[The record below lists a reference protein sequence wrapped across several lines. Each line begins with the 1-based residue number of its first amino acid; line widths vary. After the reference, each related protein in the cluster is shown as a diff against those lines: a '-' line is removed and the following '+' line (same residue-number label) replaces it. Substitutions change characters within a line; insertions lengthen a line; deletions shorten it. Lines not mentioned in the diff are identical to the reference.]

1 MTGIKNRAIS
11 ILLAFVFILSAFAVP
26 AAAAEPLNASE
37 LYLGDDGTELA
48 EGIEYTGDERTDPA
62 IEGDVYSHYEST
74 GRHLYSPNHLVYIIR
89 IAINSNK

>member
-11 ILLAFVFILSAFAVP
+11 MLLAFVFILSAFAVP

-37 LYLGDDGTELA
+37 LYLSDDGTELA

-62 IEGDVYSHYEST
+62 IEGYSNLIYHRPC
-74 GRHLYSPNHLVYIIR
+74 GIMQALNRGDIQ
-89 IAINSNK
+89 